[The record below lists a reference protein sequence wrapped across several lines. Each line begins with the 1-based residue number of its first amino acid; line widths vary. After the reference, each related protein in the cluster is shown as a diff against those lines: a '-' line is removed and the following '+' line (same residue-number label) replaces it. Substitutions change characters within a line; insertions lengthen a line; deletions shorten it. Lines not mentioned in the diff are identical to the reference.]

1 MSMPDKYQSEPMLYS
16 LHFQLEHLMTSTYLE
31 ELPEQIDASME
42 VLEER
47 MFLFAKAGSGWTLH
61 QNHALI
67 LERDA

>member
-1 MSMPDKYQSEPMLYS
+1 
-16 LHFQLEHLMTSTYLE
+16 MTSTYLE

-47 MFLFAKAGSGWTLH
+47 MSLFAKAGSGWTLH

-67 LERDA
+67 LEMDA